1 MAAARFKALQQ
12 SAFLG
17 LEHSP
22 SLKGFLKVME
32 HKQDLEQLASICEGI
47 RDQLIVMARSNILN
61 QLKTYPFS
69 LLPVQLAQQTTGSG
83 TAFLRWRKVDRS
95 AMGVYIWEELML
107 NPATPT
113 HLIND
118 LYAIERQRIVL
129 NMQISLL
136 HSIAK
141 QSHECAEKFSHAK
154 AVLQKRLTAEKST

>member
-1 MAAARFKALQQ
+1 MGVAPRFNPLQQ
-12 SAFLG
+12 SAFLA
-17 LEHSP
+17 LEHSS

-32 HKQDLEQLASICEGI
+32 DEEDLEHLACACEGI
-47 RDQLIVMARSNILN
+47 RDQLIELSRSKILS

-95 AMGVYIWEELML
+95 AMGVHIWEELL
-107 NPATPT
+107 LSPATPS
-113 HLIND
+113 HLLKD
-118 LYAIERQRIVL
+118 LYAIELQRIVL

-141 QSHECAEKFSHAK
+141 QSHECAEKITHAK
-154 AVLQKRLTAEKST
+154 AVLQKRLILEK